1 MTRKECQNLGF
12 KLNYVIVGQSPEYE
26 EIRTE
31 SELHV
36 RIRNMSH
43 LHTGLYSCLTGQV
56 HIVSVAGPGQD
67 FSLH

>member
-43 LHTGLYSCLTGQV
+43 LHTGLYSCLFGQV
-56 HIVSVAGPGQD
+56 
-67 FSLH
+67 